1 MKKITL
7 MIAALAVTSI
17 SFAQIVD
24 RPENG
29 VNSIIA
35 TEGDDGTGVYCADS
49 FETTDNFE
57 LTDITF
63 SGTNS
68 NGAELGPFLT
78 GLNVFIY
85 ADNSGTPGSGV
96 QPQIGGSGVIEL
108 ADIDAANFTV
118 ISDTGGVS
126 SFNVDLA
133 AANGGSAPVLPAG
146 TYWMVCFPSVTGAPA
161 DGAAGRWNWALSDGP
176 APIDALL
183 IDPQDLF
190 GAGATD
196 WTTLNTL
203 VADANSFAWTL
214 NGNVVTAGVEDNAL
228 SQVSFYPNPS
238 SDVVNVKVPSSI
250 EITSSALYDVL
261 GKRTGVQVNN
271 GVLDISSLARGVY
284 LLNVETTAGTLT
296 EKIIK
301 R

>member
-7 MIAALAVTSI
+7 LIALAVTSF

-35 TEGDDGTGVYCADS
+35 TEGDDGTGVYCGDS
-49 FETTDNFE
+49 FTTTDSFE

-78 GLNVFIY
+78 GLNVVIY
-85 ADNSGTPGSGV
+85 ADAGGDPGSGV
-96 QPQIGGSGVIEL
+96 QPQLPGFGVVEL
-108 ADIDAANFTV
+108 QDIDAANFTV
-118 ISDTGGVS
+118 NTDTGGVS
-126 SFNVDLA
+126 SFTVDLVG
-133 AANGGSAPVLPAG
+133 ANGGSAPVLPAG

-176 APIDALL
+176 APINSIL

-196 WTTLNTL
+196 WTELDTL
-203 VADANSFAWTL
+203 VPGATSFAWTL
-214 NGNVVTAGVEDNAL
+214 NGDVVLGVDDNAL
-228 SQVSFYPNPS
+228 SQISIYPNPS
-238 SDVVNVKVPSSI
+238 SDVVNIKVPSSI
-250 EITSSALYDVL
+250 EITGSALYDVL